1 MERIYKLPFI
11 LGCLAAMAAG
21 VASYAAGAESRT
33 IYLRMAVMMLTFFI
47 IGLYVKNTIL
57 SIENE
62 VQVKKHQIH
71 KLDLPAEDTRD
82 DFEPL
87 AISKAIRSKTKD

>member
-1 MERIYKLPFI
+1 MERIHKLPFI
-11 LGCLAAMAAG
+11 SGCLAAIAAG
-21 VASYAAGAESRT
+21 VASYAAGVESRT

-47 IGLYVKNTIL
+47 IGVYVKNTVL

-62 VQVKKHQIH
+62 VQVKKSQIH
-71 KLDLPAEDTRD
+71 KLDLSAGDSHN